1 MRSVAI
7 KNWDAVWLVLKTAAP
22 LSMGNILV
30 TIEWELLAIF
40 SAYMGETYVAAWG
53 IAGTIW
59 GILEY
64 ATDCVAS
71 AGELRV
77 AKLLGNGN
85 PRLAKL
91 SAYKCMFLG
100 NFFAS
105 LMSVAFLV
113 GMPVIPRVFTDDED
127 LASLIANL
135 LPYCALGNLTLTI
148 GSLAWTLVGAQG
160 RYSIATFHGCIGS
173 LAVTIPFAAVSTY
186 YFKGGLEGLAAAV
199 VIGYM
204 ISGFFNSITLFLSDW
219 EYISYRVMVR
229 NGVDEPVEEEQFL
242 KYEGVE
248 GGSLWGRF
256 KWGAN
261 QSSKYRDDGPSRY
274 VANQVI
280 IELLLTF
287 HELLFSPKS

>member
-1 MRSVAI
+1 M

-22 LSMGNILV
+22 MSMGNILL

-40 SAYMGETYVAAWG
+40 SARMGESYVAAWG
-53 IAGTIW
+53 IVGTIW

-71 AGELRV
+71 AGEIRV

-100 NFFAS
+100 NLFAV
-105 LMSVAFLV
+105 LMSIAFVV
-113 GMPVIPRVFTDDED
+113 GIPVIPGWFTDDEF
-127 LASLIANL
+127 LVSLIGNL
-135 LPYCALGNLTLTI
+135 LPYCALGSLTLTI
-148 GSLAWTLVGAQG
+148 GSLAWTLVGSQG

-186 YFKGGLEGLAAAV
+186 HFKAGLEGLAAAV

-204 ISGFFNSITLFLSDW
+204 ISGALNAITLFLSDW

-229 NGVDEPVEEEQFL
+229 NGVTEPVEEDYFL
-242 KYEGVE
+242 RCEGVEE
-248 GGSLWGRF
+248 GGSLWSRF
-256 KWGAN
+256 KWASAN
-261 QSSKYRDDGPSRY
+261 QGGKSAVNDGS
-274 VANQVI
+274 
-280 IELLLTF
+280 
-287 HELLFSPKS
+287 